1 VNENN
6 CCVTNPSLTGICFEC
21 FLDNGIVNVLIIL
34 IFGKAL
40 DIMIDCDFHFQ
51 HGQPREAM
59 EGLSK
64 SSFVS

>member
-1 VNENN
+1 
-6 CCVTNPSLTGICFEC
+6 
-21 FLDNGIVNVLIIL
+21 
-34 IFGKAL
+34 
-40 DIMIDCDFHFQ
+40 MIDCDFHFQ